1 MINRI
6 DWKGYHIW
14 RWFVAVDN
22 DSNPVAEFFDETPKE
37 AKRYAECFDGYKVR
51 VAAAEEINEQG
62 DLNPAVY
69 GDTLTDAMR
78 KLKRAL
84 LG

>member
-1 MINRI
+1 MKNRI
-6 DWKGYHIW
+6 DWNGYHVW
-14 RWFVAVDN
+14 RWFVVVDE
-22 DSNPVAEFFDETPKE
+22 DDNPRAEFFDETPKN
-37 AKRYAECFDGYKVR
+37 AKRYAECFEGYKVKI
-51 VAAAEEINEQG
+51 AAAEEINSDG

-78 KLKRAL
+78 QLKRAL